1 MHVRLSRA
9 CESGRV
15 TVRANS
21 SKVGRLWL
29 ADERAGGGGG
39 KKLPPMWKTL
49 PAHLSSAARRHYLNE
64 RKTIREGSKSFYFI
78 HN

>member
-29 ADERAGGGGG
+29 ADERAGGGAG

-49 PAHLSSAARRHYLNE
+49 PAHLSSAARFYLNE
-64 RKTIREGSKSFYFI
+64 RKTIIEGSKSFYFI
-78 HN
+78 HD

>member
-15 TVRANS
+15 TVRASS

-39 KKLPPMWKTL
+39 KKWPPMWKTL
-49 PAHLSSAARRHYLNE
+49 PAHLSSAARHYLNE
-64 RKTIREGSKSFYFI
+64 RKTIIEGSKSFYFI